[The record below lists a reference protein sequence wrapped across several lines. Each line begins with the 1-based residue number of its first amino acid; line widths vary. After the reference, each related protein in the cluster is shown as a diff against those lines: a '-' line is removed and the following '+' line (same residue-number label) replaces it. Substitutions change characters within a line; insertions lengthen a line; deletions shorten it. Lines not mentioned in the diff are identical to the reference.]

1 MADKGETRK
10 RRIAIVH
17 YHLRRGGVTRVI
29 EAARDVMTARGD
41 EVVILSGEP
50 PLVDSRQSGVRVV
63 PALNYRKTGSPVVAE
78 GLAEQLKKEASEHF
92 GGLPDVWH
100 FHNPTLAKNVLLP
113 SVIRELASQGER
125 VVLQLHD
132 FSEDGRPGNYTSQ
145 RSFFD
150 SETSFEETLYPVAK
164 QIHYASINQRDHDF
178 LKAAGISRT
187 NLHVIPNA
195 IPDLAVST
203 TPAERPFSKDKLFAL
218 YPSRGIR
225 RKNIGELLLLALI
238 YGDRVDF
245 ATSLRPEN
253 PEWQRVHGEWED
265 LAAELK
271 LPVTFGIAESDK
283 YSFLDVLGWADFIV
297 TTSIAEGFGLA
308 FLEPWIIGK
317 PVMGRDLPDIT
328 RDFAVN
334 GIEMGNLYQRIDL
347 PIEWLDEGELMEAIE
362 SMLRRSY
369 LAYNCELPPS
379 AVKQTLKA
387 WVKKGRIDFGVLS
400 ESFQIEV
407 LRKLRENPACLD
419 SLSIPPLALYPEREI
434 AERREIIRR
443 VYSLSS
449 YGERLGEMYERVSSG
464 AVGKVTHLPTL
475 KVLQQFFNPSRLNLL
490 RN

>member
-1 MADKGETRK
+1 MADKGEKKKRK
-10 RRIAIVH
+10 IVIVH

-29 EAARDVMTARGD
+29 EAARDVLTERGD
-41 EVVILSGEP
+41 EVLILTGEP
-50 PLVDSRQSGVRVV
+50 ALADAKQGGVRVV

-78 GLAEQLKKEASEHF
+78 SLADLLKKEATAHL
-92 GGLPDVWH
+92 GATPDVWH
-100 FHNPTLAKNVLLP
+100 FHNPTLAKNVLIP

-150 SETSFEETLYPVAK
+150 SESTFEETLYPIAK
-164 QIHYASINQRDHDF
+164 QIHYATINQRDHDF
-178 LKAAGISRT
+178 LRAAGISAA

-195 IPDLAVST
+195 IPDLAVTT
-203 TPAERPFSKDKLFAL
+203 TPGERPFSQGKLFAL

-245 ATSLRPEN
+245 ATSLTPEN
-253 PEWQRVHGEWED
+253 PEWQNVHAEWVA
-265 LAAELK
+265 LAAELD
-271 LPVTFGIAESDK
+271 LPVTFGIADGSEF
-283 YSFLDVLGWADFIV
+283 SFFDLLGWADFIV

-328 RDFAVN
+328 RDFSAN
-334 GIEMGNLYQRIDL
+334 GIEMGNLYRRIDL
-347 PIEWLDEGELMEAIE
+347 PVEWLDEGELTGAIE

-369 LAYNCELPPS
+369 LAYDCQLPRG

-400 ESFQIEV
+400 EPFQIAI
-407 LRKLRENPACLD
+407 LRKLRKNPALLD
-419 SLSIPPLALYPEREI
+419 RLSIPPLALYTEREI
-434 AERREIIRR
+434 AERREIIRD
-443 VYSLSS
+443 VYSLAN
-449 YGERLGEMYERVSSG
+449 YGDRLEAMYDKVSSG
-464 AVGKVTHLPTL
+464 AVGKVRHLATK
-475 KVLQQFFNPSRLNLL
+475 KVLNQFLNPSRLNLL